1 MALAAAAPVVA
12 ERRQCV
18 WIVRYGLTK
27 FPLVEHLGPY
37 NSPLDETEGL
47 VHAEAIAR
55 ALCQD
60 VRQSTSTSSSSSSS
74 SVHVYSSPFTRT
86 TQTAH
91 IIASALSADTKV
103 LVEEGL
109 TEWQQAS
116 LLIDPSG
123 TVTYPPTV
131 QELVVEFPSVDGT
144 YSSVNPQE
152 SSCHPPA
159 AASNKGWVEES
170 EQDLFERCTKTLEG
184 ILHREQQPQQQYNSF
199 IIVSHAPCDQAMA
212 VYFEGTTLN
221 DSTLRPWPLGGITKF
236 SRVVTNNNNNDVS
249 SLGSWEMEYYGTTDH
264 MPGDYKGGLKAWS
277 LPILATRK

>member
-1 MALAAAAPVVA
+1 MALAAPAEGVA

-47 VHAEAIAR
+47 CHAEAIAR

-60 VRQSTSTSSSSSSS
+60 VRQSTSTSS

-91 IIASALSADTKV
+91 IIASALSVDTKV

-131 QELVVEFPSVDGT
+131 QELVVEFPTVDET
-144 YSSVNPQE
+144 YHSVNPQE

-159 AASNKGWVEES
+159 AANNGWVEET

-184 ILHREQQPQQQYNSF
+184 ILHREQEQQHTSF

-236 SRVVTNNNNNDVS
+236 SRVVTNNNNDNNGDV

-277 LPILATRK
+277 LPILAKRK